1 MISDIL
7 TAIIVF
13 LMAVLIL
20 YPTARLLM
28 KTWHDWQRRPG
39 GPGGPGGSGGGQGH
53 GEEAARRR

>member
-20 YPTARLLM
+20 YPTARVLM
-28 KTWHDWQRRPG
+28 KSWRDWQRRH
-39 GPGGPGGSGGGQGH
+39 GGG
-53 GEEAARRR
+53 ENAIRRR

>member
-20 YPTARLLM
+20 YPMARLVM
-28 KTWHDWQRRPG
+28 KSWHDWQRRPG
-39 GPGGPGGSGGGQGH
+39 GPGGPGGQGGH
-53 GEEAARRR
+53 GEEVARRR